1 MFFEVLSLFPLFPGD
16 NELDQI
22 HKIHNIL
29 GTPEQALL
37 DRFQKHATHMEF
49 DFPAKKYVGIS
60 RLISHV
66 SKECQ
71 ELILWMITYNP
82 DDRPSA
88 SQILKHA
95 YFKELKEQDD
105 NRRGAGLGTK
115 GVAMDNLSQYSRR
128 NSDNAS
134 DGGDSV
140 NSKSFNNRSK
150 KKLDKIMKNSHQ
162 INFPPIK
169 NIKDG
174 KKKKKKQQQEF
185 KHSLKHNSSNHSI
198 TGKKIIP
205 GVKKMSEHKKFF
217 SPYSQRPAQK

>member
-1 MFFEVLSLFPLFPGD
+1 M
-16 NELDQI
+16 
-22 HKIHNIL
+22 
-29 GTPEQALL
+29 GTPDATLL

-60 RLISHV
+60 RLIAHV

-88 SQILKHA
+88 SQIIKHA
-95 YFKELKEQDD
+95 YFKDLKELDD
-105 NRRGAGLGTK
+105 SKRGGAIK

-128 NSDNAS
+128 NSDKAS
-134 DGGDSV
+134 DGGDGGDSV
-140 NSKSFNNRSK
+140 NSKSFNNKSK
-150 KKLDKIMKNSHQ
+150 KKFIKNSHQ

-169 NIKDG
+169 NIKDS
-174 KKKKKKQQQEF
+174 KKKKAKKATVQHEF

-205 GVKKMSEHKKFF
+205 GVKKFY
-217 SPYSQRPAQK
+217 SPYSQRPHK